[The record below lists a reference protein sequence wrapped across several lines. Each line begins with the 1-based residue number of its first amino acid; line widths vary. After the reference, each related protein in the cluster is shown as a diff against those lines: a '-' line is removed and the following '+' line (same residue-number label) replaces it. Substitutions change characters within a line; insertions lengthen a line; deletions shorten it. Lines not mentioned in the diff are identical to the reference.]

1 MPSAWILT
9 RTTKSGEKCYQVR
22 YRLGGRESTNRHA
35 GSFKRKADA
44 DERKRWLAGELAA
57 RRVPDLGS
65 LEEGAAAG
73 PTFAATAQ
81 RWLASRLDD
90 SDGTRVQHRT
100 SVNRAIRVLGTRPID
115 EISAADVAAMIAE
128 LHGEGLKPG
137 YLRKIAQATAMVF
150 DHAGMNPNPARDK
163 LIVRLPRQDRAEV
176 QPPTAAHVLAVHGL
190 LPSVYRLPLLTLD
203 ATGMRLGELE
213 QLEWGDVDEGRG
225 RWRVSAAV
233 SKSGRA
239 RWVKVHPA
247 VFAAVLELCP
257 RDDRTPT
264 RRVFLGFGGDRFRT
278 AITRACT
285 AVGVPAFSPHDLR
298 HRRISLLHLG
308 GVPWARIGE
317 QVGQRSLAVTAD
329 TYTHV
334 LVDEDELDYAVLLK
348 PTMRA
353 RMVGAP
359 VGASAAEKAD

>member
-9 RTTKSGEKCYQVR
+9 RTTRAGEKRFQVR
-22 YRLGGRESTNRHA
+22 YRLGGRESTNRHG
-35 GSFKRKADA
+35 GSFKRKAEA
-44 DERKRWLAGELAA
+44 DERKRWIAGELAA

-65 LEEGAAAG
+65 LEEQAATG
-73 PTFAATAQ
+73 PTFAATAA
-81 RWLASRLDD
+81 RWITSRLDD
-90 SDGTRVQHRT
+90 SDGTKVQHRT
-100 SVNRAIRVLGTRPID
+100 SVNRAIRVLGSRPVD

-150 DHAGMNPNPARDK
+150 DHAGVKPNPARDK
-163 LIVRLPRQDRAEV
+163 LMVRLPREDREEI
-176 QPPTAAHVLAVHGL
+176 QPPTAAHVLAVHGM
-190 LPSVYRLPLLTLD
+190 LPRVYRLPLLTLD

-225 RWRVSAAV
+225 RWRVSASV
-233 SKSGRA
+233 SKTGRA

-264 RRVFLGFGGDRFRT
+264 RRVFQGFGGDRFRT

-285 AVGVPAFSPHDLR
+285 ATGTPTFSPHDLR

-334 LVDEDELDYAVLLK
+334 LVDEDELDYTALLK
-348 PTMRA
+348 STGPA
-353 RMVGAP
+353 RMVGVP
-359 VGASAAEKAD
+359 VGASPSGKVD